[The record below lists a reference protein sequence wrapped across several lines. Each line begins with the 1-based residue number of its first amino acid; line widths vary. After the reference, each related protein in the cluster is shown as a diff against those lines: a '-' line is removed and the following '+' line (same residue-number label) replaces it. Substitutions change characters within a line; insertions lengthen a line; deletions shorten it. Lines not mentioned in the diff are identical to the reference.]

1 MTARMGRC
9 APVPLLVEWARMV
22 TTEIVALT
30 FCALCER
37 RTYYILTQKD
47 LPNPMTGIT
56 ALVWG
61 RRNQLTNVVGEVYS
75 SLVLEL
81 YYDVGND
88 RRIDLNAQNFS

>member
-1 MTARMGRC
+1 MEIC
-9 APVPLLVEWARMV
+9 ALVPLLVEWARMV
-22 TTEIVALT
+22 TTEIFDLT
-30 FCALCER
+30 FCALCEPGR
-37 RTYYILTQKD
+37 IISSPKMD

-61 RRNQLTNVVGEVYS
+61 QRNQVTNVVEELYS

-88 RRIDLNAQNFS
+88 RRIDMNAQNLS